1 MANRIKSKYLQFTRV
16 SQDYPQLTDD
26 RNSFKKTLLFASHLV
41 NRQNT
46 CYTPAKSTAMV
57 FSQTLLMFMG

>member
-26 RNSFKKTLLFASHLV
+26 RNSFKKTLLFGSHLV
-41 NRQNT
+41 NSENT
-46 CYTPAKSTAMV
+46 CGIA
-57 FSQTLLMFMG
+57 